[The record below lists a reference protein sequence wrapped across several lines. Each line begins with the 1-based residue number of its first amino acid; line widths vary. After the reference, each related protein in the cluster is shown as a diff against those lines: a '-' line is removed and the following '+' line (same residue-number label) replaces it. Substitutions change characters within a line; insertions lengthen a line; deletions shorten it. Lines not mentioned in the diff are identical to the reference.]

1 MRILTDLDG
10 LVCPATTSIR
20 AAIAALNRNPHL
32 FQVVVDDERRVLG
45 TLTDGDVRRGLLRDI
60 DLGDPV
66 ERIMHRDPVVGS
78 VDQPDIRLPHLREMR
93 DFLPLVDV
101 RGHLAAVAVMAPDEL
116 GDVVALIM
124 AGGRGARLGER
135 TQTTPKPLLPVGGR
149 PILDHLIGMLERA
162 GVARMFVAVHYLA
175 DQIARFVDKRGSAG
189 RIELLYEEAPLG
201 TAGALGLLPDLGDA
215 RVLVLNGDLMTG
227 LDFAAFTDFHDRNG
241 FDATIGASEH
251 VVELPYGVIHYDES
265 GGFLKIDEKPSV
277 RNLVSAGIYMLSPA
291 CRRLVARGES
301 VDMPTL
307 LGRAQSGGLSV
318 GVFPIHEY
326 WQDVGRPADLEGADR
341 REREKSGG
349 RV

>member
-1 MRILTDLDG
+1 MNVLKNLDW

-20 AAIAALNRNPHL
+20 AAIAALNSNPYL
-32 FQVVVDDERRVLG
+32 FQVVVDEDGRVLG

-78 VDQPDIRLPHLREMR
+78 VDEPDIRLPHLREIR
-93 DFLPLVDV
+93 DFLPLVDAEG
-101 RGHLAAVAVMAPDEL
+101 RLAAVAVKAPDEL
-116 GDVVALIM
+116 DDVVALIM
-124 AGGRGARLGER
+124 AGGRGTRLGER
-135 TQTTPKPLLPVGGR
+135 TLTTPKPLLPVGGR
-149 PILDHLIGMLERA
+149 PILDHLIGTLERS

-175 DQIARFVDKRGSAG
+175 DQIAHFIDKRGAGG
-189 RIELLYEEAPLG
+189 RIELLHEEAPLG

-227 LDFAAFTDFHDRNG
+227 LDFAALSDFHDRNG

-291 CRRLVARGES
+291 CRRLVTPGERI
-301 VDMPTL
+301 DMPAL
-307 LGRAQSGGLSV
+307 LGRAQAEGLSV

-341 REREKSGG
+341 RAREKSDDA
-349 RV
+349 V